1 MLEEI
6 KENKM
11 SELERL
17 KQAVVD
23 AAVAICNEPENIEIM
38 EELKDSDSLDIP
50 ATFFILYKAVRE
62 YEKLKGKQS

>member
-17 KQAVVD
+17 KQAVVK
-23 AAVAICNEPENIEIM
+23 AAVAICNEPENIEMM
-38 EELKDSDSLDIP
+38 EELKDSISLDIP
-50 ATFFILYKAVRE
+50 ATFMILYKAVRE